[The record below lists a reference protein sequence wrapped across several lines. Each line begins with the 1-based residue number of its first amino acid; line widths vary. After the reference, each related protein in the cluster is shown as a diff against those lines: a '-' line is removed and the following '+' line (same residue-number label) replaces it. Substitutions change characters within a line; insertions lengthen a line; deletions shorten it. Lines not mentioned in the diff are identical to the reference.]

1 MANHISSIYSDQGRW
16 LDTQGAAVMLGI
28 STATVRNWVKTGYL
42 QTVADTN
49 LFDSKNIKELKNKIT
64 TGEVGKLNKRAN
76 KSKSNNTFVPDEYL
90 NDSTDVRG
98 VEAIVN
104 YVKTS
109 NITTSSALLVVALNL
124 LLKDG
129 LIETVS
135 LDTLRGIE
143 FVCANNQLKKEI
155 LAWVAETE
163 INRNHVFLL
172 NCELPNSGD
181 VLGFIYQSLLVEGNK
196 SQTGSYYTPRNV
208 VNDVVKEYVREDSK
222 VLDPCCGTGQ
232 YLISFSE
239 VVKDPRNI
247 YGIDV
252 DSIATR
258 IARINLLMKF
268 RDQDFSPNIVCKNT
282 LLEIGNYDLF
292 SLDDESVKDFDV
304 IATNPPW
311 GLHFSKEE
319 TGKLEKIYQNIT
331 SQESFSYFLIKG
343 IELLKDGGILSF
355 ILPESILNV
364 KTHKDIRDFLLN
376 NSSINKVVYLDRVF
390 KNVFT
395 PVIRLD
401 LKKSK
406 ESKNTEIVKDGQI
419 HSIKQNRWL
428 GNVNYVFDIHSNES
442 DIEILNKIY
451 NLQHTTLKN
460 QAEWALGI
468 VTGNNHK
475 FIRPNP
481 EDGYEEIYRGKD
493 VDRFILKQPT
503 SYIRFTPE
511 EFQQVAPI
519 EKYRASEKL
528 IYKFISKR
536 LVFAYDEQQ
545 KLTLNSANIVIPKII
560 NYPLKVIAALFN
572 SLPYQYIFLKK
583 FSSIKVL
590 RNHIEDL
597 PLPNWETY
605 VFSDIIRMVD
615 RIIGKT
621 EDSELLDDYIMD
633 RLLLSSNEKTYI
645 KSIIQ

>member
-90 NDSTDVRG
+90 NDSTDVKG
-98 VEAIVN
+98 VETIVN
-104 YVKTS
+104 FVKTS

-124 LLKDG
+124 LLKDS

-181 VLGFIYQSLLVEGNK
+181 VLGFIYQSLLAEGNK

-252 DSIATR
+252 DPIATR

-319 TGKLEKIYQNIT
+319 AGKLEKIYQNIT

>member
-42 QTVADTN
+42 QTDADTN

-319 TGKLEKIYQNIT
+319 AGKLEKIYQNIT

-419 HSIKQNRWL
+419 HSTKQNRWL

>member
-1 MANHISSIYSDQGRW
+1 MANDISSIYSDQGRW

-42 QTVADTN
+42 QTDADTN

-90 NDSTDVRG
+90 NDSTDVKG
-98 VEAIVN
+98 VETIVN
-104 YVKTS
+104 FVKTS

-143 FVCANNQLKKEI
+143 FVCANNQLKREI

-181 VLGFIYQSLLVEGNK
+181 VLGFIYQSLLAEGNK

-252 DSIATR
+252 DPIATR

-319 TGKLEKIYQNIT
+319 AGKLEKIYQNIT

-343 IELLKDGGILSF
+343 VELLKDGGILSF

>member
-1 MANHISSIYSDQGRW
+1 MANDISSIYSDQGRW

-42 QTVADTN
+42 QTDADTN

-90 NDSTDVRG
+90 NDSTDVKG
-98 VEAIVN
+98 VETIVN
-104 YVKTS
+104 FVKTS

-143 FVCANNQLKKEI
+143 FVCANNQLKREI

-181 VLGFIYQSLLVEGNK
+181 VLGFIYQSLLAEGNK

-252 DSIATR
+252 DPIATR

-319 TGKLEKIYQNIT
+319 AGKLEKIYQNIT

-343 IELLKDGGILSF
+343 VELLKDGGILSF

-419 HSIKQNRWL
+419 HSTKQNRWL

>member
-1 MANHISSIYSDQGRW
+1 MANDISSIYSDQGRW

-90 NDSTDVRG
+90 NDSTDVKG
-98 VEAIVN
+98 VETIVN
-104 YVKTS
+104 FVKTS

-124 LLKDG
+124 LLKDS

-252 DSIATR
+252 DPIATR

-319 TGKLEKIYQNIT
+319 AGKLEKIYQNIT

-343 IELLKDGGILSF
+343 VELLKDGGILSF

-621 EDSELLDDYIMD
+621 EDGELLDDYIMD